1 MVATSVRPRCSAL
14 RDQDLRTRLPVGGRA
29 REKGGVGA
37 GAEASGGGE
46 RREATTAG
54 TRSAHRQAR
63 SNAEALT
70 RSGRRCRE
78 TEQADERVTQFEN
91 DGNAVEERKAETRE
105 GAREGEIEEERGGG
119 GEEEEKPQQRRT
131 SENKRHVRRRSS
143 RHCSTLPLLSFFCC
157 RLVSF
162 ASPSAASSSSPSPA
176 HNGQE
181 PRPQPERHLRRPG
194 RQVGTTQPTDQQPAR
209 VRRVEARLLDQLGS
223 PQLHV
228 VRAAAATCACCN
240 DAHDDDEEQEQQQEQ
255 EQEQEQERVSVH
267 VCFDHA

>member
-29 REKGGVGA
+29 REKAGVGA

-78 TEQADERVTQFEN
+78 TEQADGRVTQFEN
-91 DGNAVEERKAETRE
+91 DGDAVEERKAETRE

-119 GEEEEKPQQRRT
+119 GEEEEKPQRRT
-131 SENKRHVRRRSS
+131 SENKRHVRRRTS
-143 RHCSTLPLLSFFCC
+143 RHCSTLPLLSFCCC

-162 ASPSAASSSSPSPA
+162 ASPSASSSSPSPA

-240 DAHDDDEEQEQQQEQ
+240 DAHDDEEQEQQ

>member
-1 MVATSVRPRCSAL
+1 MRPRCSAL

-46 RREATTAG
+46 TREATTAG

-91 DGNAVEERKAETRE
+91 DGDAVEERKAETRE
-105 GAREGEIEEERGGG
+105 GARGRDRGERRRWRGGREAAA
-119 GEEEEKPQQRRT
+119 EEDEREQEARKEAHEP
-131 SENKRHVRRRSS
+131 
-143 RHCSTLPLLSFFCC
+143 PLLYSAAAVLLLLMSSC
-157 RLVSF
+157 L
-162 ASPSAASSSSPSPA
+162 ASSSASSSSPSPA

-255 EQEQEQERVSVH
+255 EQEQERVSVH